1 MIIYR
6 TWLHEHVT
14 PSEFDVGGVRV
25 NIFIFSLYDHCLYP
39 FSGSDL
45 GDDLQ
50 PLPVNQAR
58 SIRSDQQ
65 PARIINE
72 LFMDRQSGQSKAP
85 SLVFLLLSCWYIATY
100 SEVSKLPI
108 WTPWSGFSLHDES
121 STWKY
126 GLTFWSK
133 KTFEMGRNCEVV
145 TLSSWYMGLVRNNGT
160 IIMVIQQFWLTILD

>member
-6 TWLHEHVT
+6 TCLHEHVT

-65 PARIINE
+65 PAIAVTR
-72 LFMDRQSGQSKAP
+72 LAL
-85 SLVFLLLSCWYIATY
+85 LVA
-100 SEVSKLPI
+100 
-108 WTPWSGFSLHDES
+108 D
-121 STWKY
+121 
-126 GLTFWSK
+126 
-133 KTFEMGRNCEVV
+133 
-145 TLSSWYMGLVRNNGT
+145 
-160 IIMVIQQFWLTILD
+160 